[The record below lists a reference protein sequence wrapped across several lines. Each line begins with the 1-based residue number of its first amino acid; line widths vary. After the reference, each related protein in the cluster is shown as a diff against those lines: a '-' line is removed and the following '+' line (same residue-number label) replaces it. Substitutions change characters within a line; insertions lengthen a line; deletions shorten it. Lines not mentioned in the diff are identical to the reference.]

1 MKGIRG
7 DCVKRKYIILILT
20 VFLLP
25 LSSAGGSFGIG
36 KYAGEFI
43 SIGVGGRALGLGS
56 AYAAIAG
63 DVTAGYW
70 NPAGLSHITYPEII
84 LMHDERFGGLMNY
97 DYGAVAVPYGSGASL
112 GISVMRLG
120 IDGIPDTR
128 NALIDYTG
136 GGILDEAARLDYDK
150 ITEHSWADWVVYL
163 TYSMRRNERLSY
175 GFNVKLVRR
184 DFMEFNATGIG
195 FDIGLMYNPIGNLFL
210 GVNAQDI
217 TTTLVAWNTG
227 TNDLISPTL
236 KVGGGYM
243 FEALG
248 GRFIPLVDIDF
259 RFESRSFASNMSF
272 GPVSV
277 DLHAGMEY
285 SVRELFALRVGYND
299 LGNLT
304 LGAGIHLPKL
314 NLDYS
319 FAQFDGTGQL
329 GNTHRISLQI
339 TLSEDRFA
347 RKTD

>member
-1 MKGIRG
+1 MKKILSVV
-7 DCVKRKYIILILT
+7 CVVLLIPASLG
-20 VFLLP
+20 
-25 LSSAGGSFGIG
+25 AGSFGIG

-56 AYAAIAG
+56 AYVAVAN

-70 NPAGLSHITYPEII
+70 NPAGLSRITYPEII
-84 LMHDERFGGLMNY
+84 LMHDERFGNLMNY
-97 DYGAVAVPYGSGASL
+97 DYGAVALPYGSDASI

-128 NALIDYTG
+128 DALVDYTG
-136 GGILDEAARLDYDK
+136 GGILDDAARLDYDQ
-150 ITEHSWADWVVYL
+150 ITEHSWADWVLYL
-163 TYSMRRNERLSY
+163 TYSKRQSERLSY

-184 DFMEFNATGIG
+184 DFMEFHASGIG
-195 FDIGLMYNPIGNLFL
+195 FDVGLWYNPTGNLFL
-210 GVNAQDI
+210 GLNAQDI

-236 KVGGGYM
+236 KVGSGYM

-248 GRFIPLVDIDF
+248 GRLTPLVDIDF
-259 RFESRSFASNMSF
+259 RFENRRFASNMSF
-272 GPVSV
+272 GPVSL
-277 DLHAGMEY
+277 DFHGGLEY
-285 SVRELFALRVGYND
+285 SVRNLFALRAGYND
-299 LGNLT
+299 IGNLT
-304 LGAGIHLPKL
+304 FGAGIHLPKL
-314 NLDYS
+314 DLDYS

-329 GNTHRISLQI
+329 GNTHRISLRI